1 MNVNDNLNDNLNDN
15 FNDLISNITGFS
27 LPYVEINSP
36 LQKILASA
44 LLKTRLPSTDLSPA
58 NLFWDAN
65 YFALNHVQ
73 LFTEASDLE
82 QSQILQ
88 IANNDLLEEIYWV
101 EQAGVG
107 YMAKMLLLAE
117 TCEERLLYSLFAA
130 DEATHLSQI
139 SPFLGYQPVFT
150 GDSFLA
156 FMAEV
161 VETDDKA
168 LLMTLVQVVLEGWG
182 LSHYRSLANHCLNP
196 VLTLT
201 LKGFLEAESR
211 HHATGV
217 TQLKQ
222 WTYSPQSLANIHD
235 ALSTFLQ
242 MVQVGPQRLLMAI
255 AKIKGDLSYADKI
268 QILEELQTEIHSQ
281 KRLDILRSLMT
292 GIIPNSIMQKLEDQ
306 GSFKPYSA
314 VQCAQ

>member
-1 MNVNDNLNDNLNDN
+1 MSLNNLAD
-15 FNDLISNITGFS
+15 SITGFS
-27 LPYVEINSP
+27 LPHAEIDTP
-36 LQKILASA
+36 LRKILASA
-44 LLKTRLPSTDLSPA
+44 LPQNGLQSTDISPE

-65 YFALNHVQ
+65 YFALNYVE
-73 LFTEASDLE
+73 LFTESSDLE
-82 QSQILQ
+82 QTKILQ
-88 IANNDLLEEIYWV
+88 IANHDLLEEIYWV

-107 YMAKMLLLAE
+107 YMAKMLLLSE

-139 SPFLGYQPVFT
+139 SPFIDYQPVFA

-161 VETDDKA
+161 VATDDKA

-196 VLTLT
+196 ALKST

-222 WTYSPQSLANIHD
+222 WEYSPQSINNIHD
-235 ALSTFLQ
+235 ALTTFLQ
-242 MVQVGPQRLLMAI
+242 MVQVGPQRLLSAI
-255 AKIKGDLSYADKI
+255 AKVKGELSRTEKI
-268 QILEELQTEIHSQ
+268 QILAELQTEVHSQ
-281 KRLDILRSLMT
+281 KRLDILRSLMS
-292 GIIPNSIMQKLEDQ
+292 GSIPLSIMQKLEDQ
-306 GSFKPYSA
+306 GSFKPYTAAQA
-314 VQCAQ
+314 VQ

>member
-1 MNVNDNLNDNLNDN
+1 MNLT
-15 FNDLISNITGFS
+15 NIAAFT
-27 LPYVEINSP
+27 LPHVEINSP

-44 LLKTRLPSTDLSPA
+44 LPTIKPSSIDISA
-58 NLFWDAN
+58 KNLFWDAH

-73 LFTEASDLE
+73 LFTESSDLE
-82 QSQILQ
+82 QVQILQ
-88 IANNDLLEEIYWV
+88 IANRDLLEEIYWV

-139 SPFLGYQPVFT
+139 SPFLDSQPVFA

-161 VETDDKA
+161 VETSDKA

-182 LSHYRSLANHCLNP
+182 LSHYRSLANHCLNSA
-196 VLTLT
+196 LTST

-222 WTYSPQSLANIHD
+222 WEYSPQSINNIHD
-235 ALSTFLQ
+235 ALTTFLQ
-242 MVQVGPQRLLMAI
+242 MVQVGPQRLLSAI
-255 AKIKGDLSYADKI
+255 ANVKGDLSRTEKI
-268 QILEELQTEIHSQ
+268 EILTELQTEVHSK

-292 GIIPNSIMQKLEDQ
+292 GIIPDMIMQKLENQ

-314 VQCAQ
+314 TQSVR